1 LPDADPGH
9 VLWYRR
15 PAEQFVESLP
25 VGNGLAG
32 ATLRGLAGGERIQLN
47 EGSAWSGPTHRSAPA
62 LNPAEGTARLQ
73 AIRHAIDAG
82 DVRRAEELLLAF
94 QGTHSQAYLPFAVLS
109 VEAAGTAAPADGP
122 ARWLDLRTGTAGHRY
137 LLDGSE
143 ARHRTFASHPDAVIV
158 HDIAFGAPADLRI
171 GMAPDKITARALDAV
186 AQDWG
191 TELRLG
197 VLLPAD
203 VAPSH
208 EQAAEPIV
216 YGNGSRAGAVH
227 AGIVTDGDAG
237 FADGVLGIRG
247 ATFVR
252 IVVATGTVLK
262 HPFARHAN
270 NADDAEALA
279 GLLSARIAGV
289 LEEES
294 FEPALRRHLDD
305 HAGLYS
311 RVSLELGAGSVTAAG
326 KPTDERIRA
335 FETDKSDSA
344 LMALLFHYGRYLL
357 IASSREG
364 GFPANLQG
372 IWNEELPPPWS
383 SNYTININ
391 TQMNYWPALTTNL
404 AECHEPLLRLVDTLA
419 RTGTA
424 AAGLYGARGWAAHH
438 NTDPWGQPFAVG
450 AGEGSAMWASWAM
463 GGTWLVQAAWR
474 HYSFTGDLTR
484 LQASWPA
491 VEGACLFA
499 LDWIIGEPDSGTHTS
514 PSTSPENRFVADDGG
529 PAAVGRSATMDVSL
543 LRALCGSA
551 RQAAAAL
558 GAPAPW
564 LDDLARKVAAL
575 PQPAIGSR
583 GEVLE
588 WSFPAAE
595 HEPEHRHTSHLAGL
609 FPLQE
614 WSLEATP
621 ELAAAAV
628 RTLELRGPESTGWA
642 MAWRLGLWA
651 HLGVAGKAEES
662 LHLALRVAGDGLAE
676 RGGVYPNLFTAHP
689 PFQIDANF
697 GTTAGIA
704 EMLVQ
709 SDAAAIRLLPAL
721 PDAWGEGSARGLRAV
736 GGIGVDVR
744 WAGGVLGSAVLRSPE
759 AVRRDIVWNGLQI
772 SVELAGGADHELSAD
787 SFL

>member
-1 LPDADPGH
+1 M
-9 VLWYRR
+9 LWYRA

-25 VGNGLAG
+25 VGNGLTG
-32 ATLRGLAGGERIQLN
+32 ATLRGLAGGERVQLN
-47 EGSAWSGPTHRSAPA
+47 EGSAWSGPTDRSAP
-62 LNPAEGTARLQ
+62 LLDPADGTARLQ
-73 AIRHAIDAG
+73 AVREAIDAG
-82 DVRRAEELLLAF
+82 DVRRAEDLLMAF
-94 QGTHSQAYLPFAVLS
+94 QSTHSQAYLPFAVVS

-122 ARWLDLRTGTAGHRY
+122 ARWLDLRTGIAGHRY

-171 GMAPDKITARALDAV
+171 GISPDKIAARGMDAV
-186 AQDWG
+186 TQDWG

-197 VLLPAD
+197 VVLPAD

-208 EQAAEPIV
+208 EQTAEPVV
-216 YGNGSRAGAVH
+216 YGPDSRAGAVH
-227 AGIVTDGDAG
+227 AGIVTDGEAG
-237 FADGVLGIRG
+237 FAHGVLGIRG

-252 IVVATGTVLK
+252 IVVATGTVLN
-262 HPFARHAN
+262 HPYARHAN
-270 NADDAEALA
+270 TADDADALA
-279 GLLSARIAGV
+279 RLLSARIAGV

-294 FEPALRRHLDD
+294 FEPAMERHLAD

-311 RVSLELGAGSVTAAG
+311 RVSLELGGGSTAAAG
-326 KPTDERIRA
+326 KPTDERIHA
-335 FETDKSDSA
+335 FETDRSDSA

-357 IASSREG
+357 IASSRAG

-372 IWNEELPPPWS
+372 IWNEQLQPPWS

-404 AECHEPLLRLVDTLA
+404 AECHETLLRLVDTLA

-438 NTDPWGQPFAVG
+438 NTDPWGHPFAVG
-450 AGEGSAMWASWAM
+450 AGKGNAMWASWAM
-463 GGTWLVQAAWR
+463 GGTWLADSVWR
-474 HYSFTGDLTR
+474 HYSYTGDLAR

-491 VEGACLFA
+491 LEGAALFA
-499 LDWIIGEPDSGTHTS
+499 LDWIIGEADSGTHTS

-543 LRALCGSA
+543 LSALCASA
-551 RQAAAAL
+551 RQVAAVL
-558 GAPAPW
+558 GAPVPW
-564 LDDLARKVAAL
+564 LDDLTRKVAAL
-575 PQPAIGSR
+575 PQPAIGGR

-588 WSFPAAE
+588 WSFPATE

-662 LHLALRVAGDGLAE
+662 LHLALRVAGDGLTE

-721 PDAWGEGSARGLRAV
+721 PAAWGEGSVRGLRAV
-736 GGIGVDVR
+736 GGIGVDLR
-744 WAGGVLGSAVLRSPE
+744 WSGGVLGSAVLRSPE
-759 AVRRDIVWNGLQI
+759 AVRRDVVWDGRRV
-772 SVELAGGADHELSAD
+772 SVELAGGEDFELSED

>member
-1 LPDADPGH
+1 
-9 VLWYRR
+9 
-15 PAEQFVESLP
+15 
-25 VGNGLAG
+25 
-32 ATLRGLAGGERIQLN
+32 
-47 EGSAWSGPTHRSAPA
+47 
-62 LNPAEGTARLQ
+62 
-73 AIRHAIDAG
+73 
-82 DVRRAEELLLAF
+82 
-94 QGTHSQAYLPFAVLS
+94 
-109 VEAAGTAAPADGP
+109 
-122 ARWLDLRTGTAGHRY
+122 
-137 LLDGSE
+137 
-143 ARHRTFASHPDAVIV
+143 
-158 HDIAFGAPADLRI
+158 
-171 GMAPDKITARALDAV
+171 
-186 AQDWG
+186 
-191 TELRLG
+191 
-197 VLLPAD
+197 
-203 VAPSH
+203 
-208 EQAAEPIV
+208 
-216 YGNGSRAGAVH
+216 
-227 AGIVTDGDAG
+227 
-237 FADGVLGIRG
+237 
-247 ATFVR
+247 
-252 IVVATGTVLK
+252 
-262 HPFARHAN
+262 
-270 NADDAEALA
+270 
-279 GLLSARIAGV
+279 
-289 LEEES
+289 
-294 FEPALRRHLDD
+294 
-305 HAGLYS
+305 
-311 RVSLELGAGSVTAAG
+311 
-326 KPTDERIRA
+326 
-335 FETDKSDSA
+335 
-344 LMALLFHYGRYLL
+344 
-357 IASSREG
+357 
-364 GFPANLQG
+364 
-372 IWNEELPPPWS
+372 
-383 SNYTININ
+383 
-391 TQMNYWPALTTNL
+391 
-404 AECHEPLLRLVDTLA
+404 
-419 RTGTA
+419 
-424 AAGLYGARGWAAHH
+424 
-438 NTDPWGQPFAVG
+438 
-450 AGEGSAMWASWAM
+450 
-463 GGTWLVQAAWR
+463 
-474 HYSFTGDLTR
+474 
-484 LQASWPA
+484 
-491 VEGACLFA
+491 
-499 LDWIIGEPDSGTHTS
+499 
-514 PSTSPENRFVADDGG
+514 
-529 PAAVGRSATMDVSL
+529 MDVSL

>member
-1 LPDADPGH
+1 M
-9 VLWYRR
+9 LWYRA

-32 ATLRGLAGGERIQLN
+32 ATLSGLAGGERLQVN
-47 EGSAWSGPTHRSAPA
+47 EGSAWSGPADRSAP
-62 LNPAEGTARLQ
+62 LLSPEEGTARLQ
-73 AIRHAIDAG
+73 AVREAIDAG
-82 DVRRAEELLLAF
+82 DIRRAEELLMAF

-109 VEAAGTAAPADGP
+109 VEAEGTAAPADGP
-122 ARWLDLRTGTAGHRY
+122 ARWLDLRTGVAGHRY
-137 LLDGSE
+137 LLDGAE

-171 GMAPDKITARALDAV
+171 GIAPDKITATGVDAV
-186 AQDWG
+186 TQDWG

-197 VLLPAD
+197 LLLPVD

-208 EQAAEPIV
+208 EQAAQPVV
-216 YGNGSRAGAVH
+216 YGHRSRAGAVH
-227 AGIVTDGDAG
+227 AGIVTDGDTG
-237 FADGVLGIRG
+237 FARGNLGIRG
-247 ATFVR
+247 ATYVR

-262 HPFARHAN
+262 HPSARHAN
-270 NADDAEALA
+270 TADDAGALA
-279 GLLSARIAGV
+279 RLLSGRIAGV
-289 LEEES
+289 LEEGA
-294 FEPALRRHLDD
+294 FEPALQRHLAD
-305 HAGLYS
+305 HAGLYG
-311 RVSLELGAGSVTAAG
+311 RVSLELGGGSPTSAAM
-326 KPTDERIRA
+326 PTDERIRG

-357 IASSREG
+357 IASSRAG

-424 AAGLYGARGWAAHH
+424 AAGLYGARGWVAHH
-438 NTDPWGQPFAVG
+438 NTDPWGHPFAVG
-450 AGEGSAMWASWAM
+450 AGKGNAMWASWAM
-463 GGTWLVQAAWR
+463 GGTWLVQSAWQ
-474 HYSFTGDLTR
+474 HYAFTGDLER
-484 LQASWPA
+484 LEKSWPA
-491 VEGACLFA
+491 LEGACLFA
-499 LDWIIGEPDSGTHTS
+499 LDWITGEPESGTHTS

-558 GAPAPW
+558 GVPAPW
-564 LDDLARKVAAL
+564 LNDLTRKVAAL
-575 PQPAIGSR
+575 PQPAIGER

-588 WSFPAAE
+588 WSYPATE

-609 FPLQE
+609 FPLQD
-614 WSLEATP
+614 WSPEATP
-621 ELAAAAV
+621 ELAAAAA

-651 HLGVAGKAEES
+651 QLGDAGKAEES

-721 PDAWGEGSARGLRAV
+721 PASWDEGSARGLRTV
-736 GGIGVDVR
+736 GGVGVDLR
-744 WAGGVLGSAVLRSPE
+744 WAGGVLGSAVLRSPA
-759 AVRRDIVWNGLQI
+759 AVRRDIVWNGRRI
-772 SVELAGGADHELSAD
+772 SVELAGGEGLTLSAD